1 MTGAVRENL
10 RAARF
15 DRHEVAGSL
24 GDLGTFLPLLVGMAA
39 ANGLD
44 FASGLF
50 FAGLFNLVTG
60 LCFAIPMA
68 VQPMKAV
75 AAVAITQG
83 LTAGQIAAAGA
94 TVSLTVL
101 LLGLTGLVD
110 RVQRAVPKPVV
121 RGLQAALALAL
132 LAKGAAMIL
141 STGSWTA
148 PDGHLTGLLAAAVTG
163 ALLFSRSVPAAL
175 VLFAAGIG
183 IAVWKDP
190 AVASSLGVGFTLPRW
205 APPAPGDF
213 RSAFLPAALP
223 QIPLT
228 VLNSV
233 VAVCALSGDLF
244 PDRRAE
250 PRRVAVSVGA
260 MNLVGAWF
268 GGMPLCHGAGGLAG
282 QYRFGARTNG
292 SILLLGA
299 AKVALA
305 VLFGAS
311 LMALC
316 RAFPASILG
325 VMLAVSGVELGR
337 SVLDQ
342 RTVPDLAV
350 AAATAAA
357 CLLSGNAAL
366 GFGAGLLLHL
376 LLRVIKGR
384 PPRPEGGGS

>member
-1 MTGAVRENL
+1 MTLRENL

-50 FAGLFNLVTG
+50 FAGAFNVITG

-68 VQPMKAV
+68 VQPMKAI

-83 LTAGQIAAAGA
+83 MTAGQIAAAGA
-94 TVSLTVL
+94 TVSAAVL
-101 LLGLTGLVD
+101 ILGLTGLVD
-110 RVQRAVPKPVV
+110 LVQRAVPKPVV
-121 RGLQAALALAL
+121 RGLQGALALAL
-132 LAKGAAMIL
+132 LAKGVSMV
-141 STGSWTA
+141 WTSGPWNA
-148 PDGHLTGLLAAAVTG
+148 PDGVGTGLLAAAATG
-163 ALLFSRSVPAAL
+163 ALLFSRTVPAAL

-183 IAVWKDP
+183 LAVWESP
-190 AVASSLGVGFTLPRW
+190 AAGSSIGVAFTLPSW
-205 APPAPGDF
+205 APPSPEDF
-213 RSAFLPAALP
+213 RTAFLPAAVP

-250 PRRVAVSVGA
+250 PRKVAVSVGA

-268 GGMPLCHGAGGLAG
+268 GAMPLCHGAGGLAG

-311 LMALC
+311 LVSLC
-316 RAFPASILG
+316 RAFPSSILG
-325 VMLAVSGVELGR
+325 VMLAVSGFELGR
-337 SVLDQ
+337 AVRDQ
-342 RTVPDLAV
+342 RTARDIAV
-350 AAATAAA
+350 AAGTAVA
-357 CLLSGNAAL
+357 CLATGNAVL
-366 GFGAGLLLHL
+366 GFGAGILLHL
-376 LLRVIKGR
+376 LLRALA
-384 PPRPEGGGS
+384 PRLPGAGG